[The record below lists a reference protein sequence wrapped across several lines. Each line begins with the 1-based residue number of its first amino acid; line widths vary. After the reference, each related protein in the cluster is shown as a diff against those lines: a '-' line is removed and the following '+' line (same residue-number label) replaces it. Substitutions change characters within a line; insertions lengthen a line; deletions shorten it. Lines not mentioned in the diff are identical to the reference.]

1 MAYHD
6 EPHQSR
12 QEDNLTETIAE
23 MEINP
28 DGEAGKATLSP
39 AVSSSIPDPEGLQPE
54 HCTQKEAVE
63 MSKSQRR
70 YKRRKALGL
79 CACGVKS
86 RKVYCPSCYA
96 KAKRKDE
103 GAPTA
108 YQDNGLCSCG
118 GQRDSEHYL
127 SCSSCRER
135 GQQRRVLMKREGRCN
150 CGSPEVLSGQ
160 CRKCTKCRNREVAN
174 KQEREKCYAQGI
186 CLCGRELPPKLRS
199 NTRWRNCAVC
209 KSLGLDRTTSKMAR
223 RAAVA
228 KAMAQA
234 KAAAIELQPDSLGE
248 VERESVSSQKQEEFS
263 GDRAFQFDRML
274 SPTC

>member
-1 MAYHD
+1 MFYPCPATESIPPIPLYLAISLYFDDNEDQIISSNQNISMASESINLPKVVVWKAPVSIECPIEMAYHD

-127 SCSSCRER
+127 SFQRCYPDSVANVQNVETER
-135 GQQRRVLMKREGRCN
+135 WRTSKREKNVMHKASVSVEESC
-150 CGSPEVLSGQ
+150 
-160 CRKCTKCRNREVAN
+160 
-174 KQEREKCYAQGI
+174 
-186 CLCGRELPPKLRS
+186 LRS
-199 NTRWRNCAVC
+199 Y
-209 KSLGLDRTTSKMAR
+209 DRTLDGETVQS
-223 RAAVA
+223 VFVSNVPDE
-228 KAMAQA
+228 
-234 KAAAIELQPDSLGE
+234 IEVMYALVTAS
-248 VERESVSSQKQEEFS
+248 
-263 GDRAFQFDRML
+263 
-274 SPTC
+274 